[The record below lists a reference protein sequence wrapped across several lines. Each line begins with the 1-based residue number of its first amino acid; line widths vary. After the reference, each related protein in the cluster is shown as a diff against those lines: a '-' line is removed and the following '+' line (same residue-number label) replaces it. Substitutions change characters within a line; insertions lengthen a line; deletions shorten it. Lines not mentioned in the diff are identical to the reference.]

1 MVQSSLATKSQSF
14 DLVKSEIEQTI
25 KQAESSLERF
35 QENRE
40 SGEDLQ
46 NCVDYLNQ
54 LRGIF
59 ILVELRGGTLLC
71 QEAVNL
77 ANDVPVGANDD
88 KNILLTA
95 LNSALFI
102 LRRYVEYYHQQRED
116 HPELLLPVINDLRE
130 ARREKPYPESCFFD
144 IDIKERPDFCGDLG
158 LRPMDDAESEY
169 EILARRMRLTFQVA
183 LLGIL
188 RERNEAVSKKLI
200 ARAAR
205 GLARLC
211 QGAPMGQMWCLL
223 ALVSDTM
230 LDRAMGFSKARKR
243 LLMRIEKY
251 AREVVYVGKVATAKD
266 APESLIK
273 DLVYLLYRSGSAN
286 PEVTRVL
293 SAYQLGPAEFPD
305 ALLEAH
311 SRRLYGPGTDVL
323 KSLSEALQEELNQLK
338 DKLDIIERGIEPDLA
353 ELASIADTL
362 ERLANTL
369 VMLDLNRLASISREE
384 AAKLRKWEEENR
396 LPAEEELY
404 RLADS
409 VLGVEDAVMQIVTRG
424 ITSETDALAGADR
437 SRDESVYLQE
447 AIWVVADEAR
457 SALTLAKRAI
467 TAFIES
473 DYDKLHL
480 ANLPGTLR
488 SIWGGLQMV
497 DDPIAADVIARV
509 ATSIQERLLDAR
521 EAPASQVLEA
531 LADALTSLEYYIE
544 GVGRREDRNVDLLK
558 LAQSSLDDV
567 GL

>member
-25 KQAESSLERF
+25 KQAEASLERF

-40 SGEDLQ
+40 SGEDLK

-59 ILVELRGGTLLC
+59 LLVELRGGTLLC
-71 QEAVNL
+71 QEAVSL

-88 KNILLTA
+88 KNILLTT
-95 LNSALFI
+95 LSGALFI

-144 IDIKERPDFCGDLG
+144 LDVRERPDFCKGMAIPALDG
-158 LRPMDDAESEY
+158 GEDEY
-169 EILARRMRLTFQVA
+169 DILARRMRLTFQVA
-183 LLGIL
+183 LLGVL
-188 RERNEAVSKKLI
+188 RGRNEVVSKKLI
-200 ARAAR
+200 ARSAR
-205 GLARLC
+205 GFARLC

-223 ALVSDTM
+223 ATVADTM
-230 LDRAMGFSKARKR
+230 LDRAMVFSKARKR

-266 APESLIK
+266 APDSLIR
-273 DLVYLLYRSGSAN
+273 DLIYLLYRSGSGN
-286 PEVTRVL
+286 PEVTGVL
-293 SAYQLGPAEFPD
+293 SAWNVIPSDFPD
-305 ALLEAH
+305 SLLEAH
-311 SRRLYGPGTDVL
+311 SRRLYGPGSDVL

-353 ELASIADTL
+353 ELVSIAESL

-369 VMLDLNRLASISREE
+369 VMLDLNRLAGVAREE
-384 AAKLRKWEEENR
+384 AARLRQWQKEDR
-396 LPAEEELY
+396 LPEEDELY

-409 VLGVEDAVMQIVTRG
+409 VLGVEDAVMQIVSRG
-424 ITSETDALAGADR
+424 ITSETDALATGNRRAE
-437 SRDESVYLQE
+437 ESIYLQE
-447 AIWVVADEAR
+447 AVWVVADEAR

-488 SIWGGLQMV
+488 SIWGGLEMV
-497 DDPIAADVIARV
+497 NDPQAASVIARV
-509 ATSIQERLLDAR
+509 AASIQERLLDAR
-521 EAPASQVLEA
+521 EAPVSQVLEA

-544 GVGRREDRNVDLLK
+544 SIGRREDRNADLLK
-558 LAQSSLDDV
+558 LAESSLDDV